1 MVGGDEPQLQ
11 VQVVVPLL
19 HADEVED
26 VVVLH
31 AAHAVDLILV
41 LPRQLVLH
49 ESRDRRYFCYS
60 KASNI
65 ACGGKVVM
73 SAARNMFRKSFLL
86 VLKGVGCV

>member
-31 AAHAVDLILV
+31 AAHAVDLVLI
-41 LPRQLVLH
+41 LPRQLVLDKSG
-49 ESRDRRYFCYS
+49 ETDADVCFCYQATQFTKVTNIARRR
-60 KASNI
+60 KASW
-65 ACGGKVVM
+65 
-73 SAARNMFRKSFLL
+73 
-86 VLKGVGCV
+86 

>member
-31 AAHAVDLILV
+31 AVHAVDLVLV
-41 LPRQLVLH
+41 LPGELVL
-49 ESRDRRYFCYS
+49 EEGAERG
-60 KASNI
+60 KGEK
-65 ACGGKVVM
+65 GG
-73 SAARNMFRKSFLL
+73 
-86 VLKGVGCV
+86 

>member
-41 LPRQLVLH
+41 LPRQLVLD
-49 ESRDRRYFCYS
+49 EADTDVISVSSSR
-60 KASNI
+60 
-65 ACGGKVVM
+65 
-73 SAARNMFRKSFLL
+73 RK
-86 VLKGVGCV
+86 GNRW

>member
-41 LPRQLVLH
+41 LPRQLVLD
-49 ESRDRRYFCYS
+49 ESRETDVIS
-60 KASNI
+60 VTQKHQ
-65 ACGGKVVM
+65 M
-73 SAARNMFRKSFLL
+73 
-86 VLKGVGCV
+86 

>member
-41 LPRQLVLH
+41 LPRQLVLD
-49 ESRDRRYFCYS
+49 EADTDVISLSSSR
-60 KASNI
+60 
-65 ACGGKVVM
+65 
-73 SAARNMFRKSFLL
+73 RK
-86 VLKGVGCV
+86 GNRW

>member
-31 AAHAVDLILV
+31 AAHAVDLIFV
-41 LPRQLVLH
+41 LPRQLVLK
-49 ESRDRRYFCYS
+49 ESTDTMQMLFVMYRHQINKSWKKWVMEEKEGC
-60 KASNI
+60 K
-65 ACGGKVVM
+65 KV
-73 SAARNMFRKSFLL
+73 LL
-86 VLKGVGCV
+86 YNT